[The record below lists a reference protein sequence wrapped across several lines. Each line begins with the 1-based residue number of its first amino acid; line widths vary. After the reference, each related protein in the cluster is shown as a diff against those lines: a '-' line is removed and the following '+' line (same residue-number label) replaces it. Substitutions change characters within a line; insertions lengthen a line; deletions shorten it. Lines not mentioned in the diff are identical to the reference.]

1 MNTSPKD
8 GDVSFG
14 DYRFEME
21 SGRLWS
27 ARRELRLTPKASAV
41 LRQLILRAGEPV
53 SKEHLFATVWS
64 GTTVSDDALT
74 SCIQELRRAL
84 EDDSKQPRFIETRHR
99 RGYRFVAPLTEP
111 SPASRVDSTD
121 AGTAPLAQ
129 RSRSGIPATRYVRAG
144 DITVAYQVLG
154 DGPIDVVYVPGWI
167 THLEYRW
174 QQPRA
179 VQLLRRLASFSRLI
193 LFDKRGTGMSDR
205 TQGYPTIDDRMDDV
219 RAVMDAVKSER
230 AVIFGASEGGSMS
243 IVFAAS
249 HPDRTFALVLYAT
262 FAKRVW
268 SPDYPWAP
276 TTEARQRWYDLLE
289 NGWGGKTDLDALAPS
304 LANDAAAAE
313 WWSTYLRVGASP
325 GAALALARF
334 NTQIDTRDVLPV
346 IQVPT
351 LILHRTG
358 DCEVSVEEARYMAA
372 RIPGATLVELPG
384 RDHLVYAGDVDRIA
398 DEIGQFVTAVQAR
411 RPIERVL
418 STIAVIDGRECDS
431 SFLATVV
438 ARSCAAHRGNVIRAA
453 SNQWVVSF
461 DGPGRA
467 IRAACD
473 IAAATKE
480 SGCSVRAGIH
490 AGECDVANGALEGP
504 PVDIACALAAR
515 AAPGRV
521 LVTRTVSDLV
531 TGSRFRFDAGGT
543 VALGEAGEWPI
554 YEAAVDTK

>member
-1 MNTSPKD
+1 MTHPH
-8 GDVSFG
+8 VSFG
-14 DYRFEME
+14 GYRVEIE
-21 SGRLWS
+21 TGRLWS
-27 ARRELRLTPKASAV
+27 GAREIRLTPKAAAV
-41 LRQLILRAGEPV
+41 LKQLIAHAGEPV
-53 SKEHLFATVWS
+53 SKEQLFATVWS
-64 GTTVSDDALT
+64 GVAVSDDALT

-84 EDDSKQPRFIETRHR
+84 DDDSKQPRFIETRHR
-99 RGYRFVAPLTEP
+99 RGYQFVAALTESEP
-111 SPASRVDSTD
+111 GVT
-121 AGTAPLAQ
+121 TVAQ
-129 RSRSGIPATRYVRAG
+129 RVSSGIPATRYARAG
-144 DITVAYQVLG
+144 DTTVAYQVLG
-154 DGPIDVVYVPGWI
+154 DGPVDVVYVPGWI

-179 VQLLRRLASFSRLI
+179 VQLLRRIASFSRLI

-249 HPDRTFALVLYAT
+249 HPDRTLALVLYAT

-276 TTEARQRWYDLLE
+276 TTEARQRWYELLE
-289 NGWGGKTDLDALAPS
+289 HGWGGKTDLDELAPS
-304 LANDAAAAE
+304 LANDEAAAE
-313 WWSTYLRVGASP
+313 WWSTYLRLGASP

-334 NTQIDTRDVLPV
+334 NTQIDTRDVLPT

-351 LILHRTG
+351 LILHRSG
-358 DCEVSVEEARYMAA
+358 DCEVNVEEARYLAA

-398 DEIGQFVTAVQAR
+398 DEIQQFVTAVQAR
-411 RPIERVL
+411 SPIERVL
-418 STIAVIDGRECDS
+418 STIAVLDGRTCDS
-431 SFLATVV
+431 SYLSTIV
-438 ARSCAAHRGNVIRAA
+438 ARSCAAHRGKVVRSAA
-453 SNQWVVSF
+453 NQWVVSF

-473 IAAATKE
+473 IAAAGKE
-480 SGCSVRAGIH
+480 GSCTVQAGIH
-490 AGECDVANGALEGP
+490 AGECDVANGTLEGP
-504 PVDIACALAAR
+504 PIVIASALAAR
-515 AAPGRV
+515 ASPGHV

-531 TGSRFRFDAGGT
+531 AGSRFRFDAGGT
-543 VALGEAGEWPI
+543 LALGEAGEWPI
-554 YEAAVDTK
+554 YEATADAK